1 MANEEN
7 IKDSTTE
14 QKILET
20 AERLFLEKGFALVST
35 VEIAREAGC
44 NQALVHY
51 YFRSKELLFQRIFT
65 EKIRNFAVSFFE
77 IDKEGGTFEEKLRR
91 KIEAHFELL
100 LNNPR
105 IPFLIINEVTTN
117 PKRIESIK
125 EGLRELPFA
134 LHQNIQGMLEEE
146 AKKGTIRKISAYDFL
161 LTVLSLN
168 IAPFL
173 FYPMAKTITG
183 FSDVGMLMLLQ
194 NRKEENVRIILN
206 SLRP

>member
-51 YFRSKELLFQRIFT
+51 YFRSKELLFQRIFA
-65 EKIRNFAVSFFE
+65 EKLKSFAASFFE
-77 IDKEGGTFEEKLRR
+77 IDKEEDTFEEKLRR
-91 KIEAHFELL
+91 KVEAHFELL
-100 LNNPR
+100 MNNPR
-105 IPFLIINEVTTN
+105 IPFLILNEVTTN
-117 PKRIESIK
+117 PQRIASMK
-125 EGLRELPFA
+125 ENLKDVPVTIFNSL
-134 LHQNIQGMLEEE
+134 QNMLEAE
-146 AKKGTIRKISAYDFL
+146 AKKGTIRKISVFDFMI
-161 LTVLSLN
+161 TVLSLN

-173 FYPMAKTITG
+173 LFPILKNVIG
-183 FSDVGMLMLLQ
+183 LSDVGMTLFLQ
-194 NRKEENVRIILN
+194 SRKEENVRTLIAM
-206 SLRP
+206 LRP

>member
-1 MANEEN
+1 MINEEN

-51 YFRSKELLFQRIFT
+51 YFRSKELLFQRIFA
-65 EKIRNFAVSFFE
+65 EKLKSFAASFFE
-77 IDKEGGTFEEKLRR
+77 IDKEEGSFEDKLRR

-105 IPFLIINEVTTN
+105 IPFLILNEITTN
-117 PKRIESIK
+117 PQRIESIK
-125 EGLRELPFA
+125 A
-134 LHQNIQGMLEEE
+134 NLHNIPVTIFNNMQNMLEAEE
-146 AKKGTIRKISAYDFL
+146 KKGTIRKISVYDFV

-173 FYPMAKTITG
+173 LYPMIKTVTG
-183 FSDVGMLMLLQ
+183 LSDTGMSMLLQ
-194 NRKEENVRIILN
+194 SRKEENVRTILN

>member
-51 YFRSKELLFQRIFT
+51 YFRSKELLFQRIFA
-65 EKIRNFAVSFFE
+65 EKLKSFAASFFE
-77 IDKEGGTFEEKLRR
+77 IDKEEDTFEEKLRR
-91 KIEAHFELL
+91 KVEAHFELL
-100 LNNPR
+100 MNNPR
-105 IPFLIINEVTTN
+105 IPFLILNEVTTN
-117 PKRIESIK
+117 PQRIASMK
-125 EGLRELPFA
+125 ENLKDVPLTIFNS
-134 LHQNIQGMLEEE
+134 LQNMLEAE
-146 AKKGTIRKISAYDFL
+146 AEKGTIRKISVFDFMI
-161 LTVLSLN
+161 TVLSLN

-173 FYPMAKTITG
+173 LFPILKNVIG
-183 FSDVGMLMLLQ
+183 LSDVGMTLFLQ
-194 NRKEENVRIILN
+194 SRKEENVRTLIAM
-206 SLRP
+206 LRP